1 MKNRRSVL
9 AVGAILLA
17 VVLLIAFA
25 VPFARTGVFYIALGF
40 EIAAFLV
47 ALFAA
52 HVAFEKGEDT
62 RSRFYGFPIARIGAV
77 YLIAETALSLILMA
91 LSKICPAW
99 AAAIDV
105 SVCAASADAYSPTTS
120 SRLDGLMLTFVATPS
135 IHSPPM

>member
-52 HVAFEKGEDT
+52 RPGSVSARDC
-62 RSRFYGFPIARIGAV
+62 SARIRETSVFSFTSCRTAS
-77 YLIAETALSLILMA
+77 LRSASAEIMPT
-91 LSKICPAW
+91 
-99 AAAIDV
+99 AAA
-105 SVCAASADAYSPTTS
+105 ASRIA
-120 SRLDGLMLTFVATPS
+120 
-135 IHSPPM
+135 